1 VRRKLT
7 PKGSKSKSVKR
18 VQHGFIMEIFSES
31 EAQQQIKQLKDQIQ
45 GLEEQIEQLHNQEES
60 NDLDS
65 VERTLNKIRKVL
77 SGGDH
82 LSEAEANEILRD
94 YIDAIFYTKTG
105 NNMEIE
111 IV

>member
-1 VRRKLT
+1 
-7 PKGSKSKSVKR
+7 
-18 VQHGFIMEIFSES
+18 
-31 EAQQQIKQLKDQIQ
+31 
-45 GLEEQIEQLHNQEES
+45 
-60 NDLDS
+60 
-65 VERTLNKIRKVL
+65 LNKIRKVL
-77 SGGDH
+77 FGGDH